1 MESIASPVGGAKIVE
16 VNLTGTLSEEEKQ
29 TVDQLRK
36 RDTQVRRH
44 EQAHLVAAGQH
55 AIGSAQYTYQIGP
68 DGQRYAIGGEVQVD
82 MAPVRGDPD
91 ATLRK
96 AQQLQQAALAPVDPS
111 GADRNAAMA
120 AAQMVQQARQQIA
133 NETSEKQQN
142 QIWLRKQS

>member
-1 MESIASPVGGAKIVE
+1 
-16 VNLTGTLSEEEKQ
+16 
-29 TVDQLRK
+29 
-36 RDTQVRRH
+36 
-44 EQAHLVAAGQH
+44 
-55 AIGSAQYTYQIGP
+55 
-68 DGQRYAIGGEVQVD
+68 VQVD